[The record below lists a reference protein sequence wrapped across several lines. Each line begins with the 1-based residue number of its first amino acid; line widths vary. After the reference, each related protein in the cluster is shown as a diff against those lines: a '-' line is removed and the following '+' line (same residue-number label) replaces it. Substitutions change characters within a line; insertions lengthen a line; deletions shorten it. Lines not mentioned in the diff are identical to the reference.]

1 VKSSPTDFD
10 MRVGLL
16 VCDHVS
22 PDLVGIS
29 GDYDV
34 MFRRLL
40 AGHPEVELVVYD
52 AVNGEIPLSP
62 TECDAWL
69 ITGSRHSVNDEF
81 NWIRRL
87 EEFIRKTAA
96 VGVPLVGVC
105 FGHQL
110 LAKSLGGTVVK
121 AERGWG
127 VGVKTVQLADGLGF
141 VPDGVD
147 SFRVINS
154 HQDQIERLP
163 DGGKIIGWNEH
174 CPVSAMTVGSSMLGI
189 QGHPEMDLDFVRS
202 LIELRRGTTIP
213 SETADDGIASL
224 ATEPD
229 TQLVVDLLVEF
240 LGGNT
245 VDSSPK

>member
-1 VKSSPTDFD
+1 

-22 PDLVGIS
+22 PDLVEIS
-29 GDYDV
+29 GDNDL

-69 ITGSRHSVNDEF
+69 ITGSRHSVNDDYE
-81 NWIRRL
+81 WIRRL

-96 VGVPLVGVC
+96 GGVPLVGVC

-127 VGVKTVQLADGLGF
+127 VGVKTVQLAEGLGF

-147 SFRVINS
+147 SFRLINS
-154 HQDQIERLP
+154 HQDQIEKLP
-163 DGGKIIGWNEH
+163 EGGRIIGWNEH
-174 CPVSAMTVGSSMLGI
+174 CPVSAITVGSSMLGI

-213 SETADDGIASL
+213 PETADDGIASL

-240 LGGNT
+240 LGGDT
-245 VDSSPK
+245 VDSSRR